1 MKYLIKIRNTN
12 NPADKGKDVC
22 RVKAEGDARNILHEL
37 NISVRFAPLEYYLI
51 KE

>member
-12 NPADKGKDVC
+12 NPSDKGQEVC
-22 RVKAEGDARNILHEL
+22 RVKAPGDAKNILHEL
-37 NISVRFAPLEYYLI
+37 NKSVIFAPLEYYLI